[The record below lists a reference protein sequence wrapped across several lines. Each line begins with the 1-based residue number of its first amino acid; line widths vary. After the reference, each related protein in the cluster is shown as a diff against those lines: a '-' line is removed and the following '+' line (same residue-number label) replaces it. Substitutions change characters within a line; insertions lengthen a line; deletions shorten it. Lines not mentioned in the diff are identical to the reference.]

1 MSDTQNDITQKQ
13 LGLARSLRQTGRC
26 VTRMGHAV
34 LDLEHQLLDGATSKP
49 QTNEAMESLQ
59 AMDLLKQM
67 ADDLSSLL
75 DRLADALPESMTVDQ
90 DGILGPMKLQ
100 ELRDMICGVGDTDS
114 AYQHRVS
121 DKEIELF

>member
-1 MSDTQNDITQKQ
+1 M
-13 LGLARSLRQTGRC
+13 
-26 VTRMGHAV
+26 

-100 ELRDMICGVGDTDS
+100 ELRDMICGVGDNDS